1 MLSDQTI
8 NQLEGLLEILKNKDE
23 HLKKKKQK
31 KVSFI
36 KLINRSVAELE
47 IIYTF

>member
-23 HLKKKKQK
+23 HLKKKTK
-31 KVSFI
+31 KSNI
-36 KLINRSVAELE
+36 HKINQ
-47 IIYTF
+47 

>member
-23 HLKKKKQK
+23 HLKKKQK
-31 KVSFI
+31 KVTFI